1 MNARHQALRDAIL
14 GFGEKSQAEM
24 MLERVVPP
32 EVFAF
37 VRAEPNAFL
46 FGLIADQSVRAEI
59 AWSLP
64 YRLRQRIGHFDVA
77 KIAKTNPEELGAVF
91 ATKPALHRYPN
102 TMARNLVSAAQTL
115 VEKFH
120 GRAGEIW
127 AAPAK
132 ALQIVERL
140 KEFKGVGHKKAS
152 LGLILLIRNFG
163 LRIADTSAIDIAND
177 LHIRRIFL
185 RTGLAATDS
194 VAAILEAA
202 RQLYPEYPG
211 LLTTP
216 VWVTGRTWCKVT
228 GPDCPNCVLT
238 KHCLKLIDLGK

>member
-1 MNARHQALRDAIL
+1 MNRRDQALRAVIL
-14 GFGEKSQAEM
+14 GFGEKAQDEM
-24 MLERVVPP
+24 SLRRVVTP

-37 VRAEPNAFL
+37 VNDEPNAFL

-64 YRLRQRIGHFDVA
+64 NKLKQRIGHFDVS
-77 KIAKTNPEELGAVF
+77 KIAKMEPEALGAIL

-102 TMARNLVSAAQTL
+102 TMARNLVFSAQRL
-115 VEKFH
+115 VADYQ
-120 GRAGEIW
+120 GRAAKIW
-127 AAPAK
+127 APPAK
-132 ALQIVERL
+132 APEIVDRL
-140 KEFKGVGHKKAS
+140 KEFDGIGHKKAS

-163 LRIADTSAIDIAND
+163 LKVVDTSAIDIAND
-177 LHIRRIFL
+177 LHIRRVFL
-185 RTGLAATDS
+185 RSGLAGTDS
-194 VAAILEAA
+194 AEAILEAA
-202 RQLYPEYPG
+202 RHLNPDYPG

-238 KHCLKLIDLGK
+238 KHCLKLIHLGK